1 MRCNKKKK
9 KFFLVIKFGMR
20 CSAFMKALAPS
31 SPYSV
36 FARTH
41 CRRILSSLRSLP
53 SFSFSSS
60 SSSSSQEET
69 TVPRVTL
76 NRVPKEETERIA
88 EILEEL
94 GYTDFAQVN
103 DDALKGT
110 DDEEEIFYS
119 RDSKGNDWIHKKWSF
134 NNVQLY
140 FSKEVLVRDV
150 RKAVKQLETYLG
162 PLNAVYDNVDANNW
176 QSVILDSYKDIVVDD
191 EFIIRCMKS
200 SDENQKQK
208 NKTYKTEI
216 VLTPGVAFG
225 TGDHPTTLLC
235 LQFLKRHIK
244 ASDEVVDFGCGTG
257 ILAIGALK
265 LGAAKAYGVDI
276 DAIAVESAKS
286 NALIN
291 GVQDRFKAVLGDGM
305 EPDAEE
311 PKDVDVLVANIL
323 ITPNLELSSKFV
335 KMTRK
340 GGKIGLSGILAG
352 KQAEEVIE
360 KYSSEGCAEFEVY
373 EKDEWVCIECTVL

>member
-1 MRCNKKKK
+1 M
-9 KFFLVIKFGMR
+9 
-20 CSAFMKALAPS
+20 
-31 SPYSV
+31 
-36 FARTH
+36 
-41 CRRILSSLRSLP
+41 
-53 SFSFSSS
+53 
-60 SSSSSQEET
+60 
-69 TVPRVTL
+69 TL

-119 RDSKGNDWIHKKWSF
+119 RDSKGNDWIQKKWSF

-265 LGAAKAYGVDI
+265 LGAARAYGVDI
-276 DAIAVESAKS
+276 DAVAVESAKS

>member
-1 MRCNKKKK
+1 MRCNKKKN
-9 KFFLVIKFGMR
+9 FFLVIKFGMR
-20 CSAFMKALAPS
+20 CSASRKALAPS

-162 PLNAVYDNVDANNW
+162 PLNAVYDNVDANKW

-265 LGAAKAYGVDI
+265 LGAARAYGVDI
-276 DAIAVESAKS
+276 DAVAVESAKS

>member
-1 MRCNKKKK
+1 
-9 KFFLVIKFGMR
+9 MR
-20 CSAFMKALAPS
+20 CSAFRKALAPS

-53 SFSFSSS
+53 SFSSSSS

-265 LGAAKAYGVDI
+265 LGAARAYGVDI

-335 KMTRK
+335 TMTRK